1 MKSKNINNP
10 TRDLKVYPL
19 NIDTSRVGEVDKGG
33 VICNI
38 PHLLLVVGRV
48 RAGKTVLLNNL
59 YLNDNFYNKDFKV
72 KILISQSCYNDV
84 MYQHMVEHFD
94 FVFDEY
100 SDELIDELL
109 NMINED
115 ETDDKYLIIFDDI
128 VGSAVGSKKG
138 KPDKITALST
148 KFRHIGN
155 KHTEG
160 KLSLVIT
167 TQYFKYITP
176 ILRTQASG
184 VYIMGAFSETELK
197 KISEA
202 YEFFGGSKQKFLDLH
217 KNARR
222 GEFDFLFLNCHTFE
236 AYQNHEHKL
245 WSMKDY
251 IIEENKIFNEPK
263 ENKIIND
270 KPEELGKQENLQK
283 PIKISKIP
291 KVSKLPKLSN
301 LQNDNIIILNVNDL

>member
-1 MKSKNINNP
+1 MNNKK
-10 TRDLKVYPL
+10 RDLKVYPL
-19 NIDTSRVGEVDKGG
+19 NIDTSRVGEIYKGG
-33 VICNI
+33 VICNL
-38 PHLLLVVGRV
+38 PHLILVVGRV

-59 YLNDNFYNKDFKV
+59 YLNPNFYADDFKV
-72 KILISQSCYNDV
+72 KILISPSCYNDV

-100 SDELIDELL
+100 SDSLIDELL

-128 VGSAVGSKKG
+128 VGSTVGSKKG

-202 YEFFGGSKQKFLDLH
+202 YEFFGGSKHKFLELH
-217 KNARR
+217 KTARK
-222 GEFDFLFLNCHTFE
+222 GEFDFLFLNCHDFE
-236 AYQNHEHKL
+236 AYQNHENKL
-245 WSMKDY
+245 WSMKDSY
-251 IIEENKIFNEPK
+251 NNIDETKQKKTKQKKTKSKIITND
-263 ENKIIND
+263 IIND
-270 KPEELGKQENLQK
+270 ITNDIKNDKIIAERKPKKIKFDENIL
-283 PIKISKIP
+283 
-291 KVSKLPKLSN
+291 
-301 LQNDNIIILNVNDL
+301 ILNVNEL